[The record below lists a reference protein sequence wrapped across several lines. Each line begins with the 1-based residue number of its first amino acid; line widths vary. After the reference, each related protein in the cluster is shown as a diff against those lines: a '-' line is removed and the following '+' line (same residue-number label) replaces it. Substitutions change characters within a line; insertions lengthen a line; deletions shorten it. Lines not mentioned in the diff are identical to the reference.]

1 MLCIG
6 RFSLE
11 RKRVEWELRMSFV
24 ENIILSVVPVRETR
38 LVTGCLHDWLLWPD
52 DLLVFW
58 QVFLSLLAFVV
69 YFVSSG

>member
-24 ENIILSVVPVRETR
+24 ENIVLSVVPVRETR
-38 LVTGCLHDWLLWPD
+38 LVTGCLHDRLLWPD